1 MFVTFEGPDGAG
13 KTTALKAVAARLEA
27 LGHRVLVTKEP
38 GSPHLRHQIRQVL
51 LDGGPMTPW
60 AEVFLFLA
68 DRSEHVATVIR
79 PALTAGSVVLCDR
92 YADSTTVYQGCG
104 RGLDQ
109 NRLRE
114 LNHLASEGLR
124 PHLTLLFCLAP
135 ELAAQRLQGP
145 ERADEQNRMDK
156 EGVEFQMRVAEG
168 FALEA
173 AREPDR
179 WVKIDA
185 SRQPDEVAD
194 LVFEAIASR
203 MA

>member
-27 LGHRVLVTKEP
+27 LGHKVLMTKEP
-38 GSPHLRHQIRQVL
+38 GSPHLKHKIRQVL

-79 PALTAGSVVLCDR
+79 PALLGGAVVLCDR

-109 NRLRE
+109 DRLRD
-114 LNHLASEGLR
+114 LNDLATGSLK
-124 PHLTLLFCLAP
+124 PNLTLLFVLAP
-135 ELAAQRLQGP
+135 ELAAERLSGP
-145 ERADEQNRMDK
+145 NRADEQNRMDK
-156 EGVEFQMRVAEG
+156 EGVEFQRRVAEG

-173 AREPDR
+173 ERQPER
-179 WVKIDA
+179 WVAIDA
-185 SRQPDEVAD
+185 SLPPDEVAD
-194 LVFEAIASR
+194 LVYEAVISR